1 MLMHWPR
8 GREKSPVQQ
17 CVQAGLAAAKP
28 TTAGGPSVLGVKAG
42 GGGGMLLLFLLGV
55 K

>member
-8 GREKSPVQQ
+8 GWGESPAQR
-17 CVQAGLAAAKP
+17 CAQAGLAAAKP
-28 TTAGGPSVLGVKAG
+28 LTAVGPSLLGVKAG
-42 GGGGMLLLFLLGV
+42 GGAGTLPLSLLGV